1 MSSLRLLPVNCT
13 FSALR
18 TTTLSPQS
26 MCGVKEGLC
35 LPRSRVAMI
44 AASRPSTRPSASITT
59 HFLWMSDGLAEKVFI
74 VHSSA
79 AGRYSC
85 PVRESRS
92 CKGLANGGQAPLLAS
107 AEPRVQHEG
116 DRGENEAAM
125 TAMPRVTENAPVLLE
140 ECDQGVLRLTL
151 NRPEARNALSVTL
164 MSALLDALGRAAKEP
179 QARVVVIAGAGPAFC
194 AGHDLRELR
203 TDQRREAY
211 ERLFAQCSELML
223 AIVRLAKPVIAQVH
237 GVATAAGCQ
246 LVATCDLAVAAEDAR
261 FATPGVNIG
270 LFCSTPM
277 VALTRAVGRK
287 AAMEMLLTGKL
298 VDSATAQAI
307 GLVNRVVPRDGLRD
321 AVDGLAR
328 EIAGKSALTVAIGKE
343 AFYRQAELDLSS
355 AYRYAAEVMTTNML
369 ARDAGEGIDAFLAKR
384 APVWHDR

>member
-1 MSSLRLLPVNCT
+1 
-13 FSALR
+13 
-18 TTTLSPQS
+18 
-26 MCGVKEGLC
+26 
-35 LPRSRVAMI
+35 
-44 AASRPSTRPSASITT
+44 
-59 HFLWMSDGLAEKVFI
+59 
-74 VHSSA
+74 
-79 AGRYSC
+79 
-85 PVRESRS
+85 
-92 CKGLANGGQAPLLAS
+92 
-107 AEPRVQHEG
+107 
-116 DRGENEAAM
+116 M
-125 TAMPRVTENAPVLLE
+125 TAMPKMAVNAPILLE
-140 ECDQGVLRLTL
+140 EHDRGVLRLTL
-151 NRPEARNALSVTL
+151 NRPDARNALSAAL
-164 MSALLDALGRAAKEP
+164 MSALLEALARAAKDP

-203 TDQRREAY
+203 TDQRRETY

-223 AIVRLAKPVIAQVH
+223 AIVRLPKPVIAEVH

-287 AAMEMLLTGKL
+287 AAMEMLLTGEF
-298 VDSATAQAI
+298 VDAATARAI
-307 GLVNRVVPRDGLRD
+307 GLVNRVVPRAGLRV

-328 EIAGKSALTVAIGKE
+328 DIAGKSALVVKIGKE
-343 AFYRQAELDLSS
+343 AFYRQAELDLAA